1 MDREK
6 NGLNDEERTLLE
18 LFKKRFP
25 EHKPTSAEERLLAE
39 VEIGEVIDY
48 RSEDAADNDP
58 GKAEQWGDER
68 SISARVMEWL
78 CTDRV
83 AKVRVTHK
91 GIQVSGAK
99 ITGLLDLAFVD
110 VPFQL
115 GFDGCAFTGEIDL
128 SNSHVKTV
136 SFEGSHTQCVMADG
150 LKSDGDV
157 FLRDGFKAEGEVSLA
172 GAMIGGN
179 LECDEGQ
186 FIHPDGN
193 ALSAYRMDV
202 KGDVFLRNGFKAEG
216 EVSLAGATIGGQLDC
231 SNGQFIH
238 PDGNALNADGMD
250 VKGTLFLSDGF
261 KAEGEVRLP
270 GATIGGGL
278 NCSDGQFIHP
288 DGNALNADG
297 VDVKGGVFLSD
308 GFKVEGEVSL
318 AGATIGGQLYCSN
331 GYFIHPDG
339 SALSAY
345 RMDVKGDVFLRNGF
359 KAEGEVSLVGATIGG
374 NLECDEG
381 QFIHPDGYSLSAYG
395 MDVKGDVFLRNDFKA
410 EGEVSLVGATIG
422 GQLDCSNGQFIH
434 PDGNALNADGMDV
447 KGGVFLRNSF
457 KAEGVVRLP
466 GATIGGGLDCSD
478 GQFVHPDGNALNA
491 DGTDVKGNVFLSDGF
506 KAEGVVRLPGA
517 TIGGDLN
524 CSDGQFIHPDGYSLG
539 ADGMDVKGTLFLSD
553 GFKAEGEVSL
563 VGATIGGNLECD
575 EGQFIRP
582 DGYSLSADGMDV
594 KGNVFLRNDFKAEG
608 TVSFVGATIGR
619 WLCLTGVLE
628 PEKVRFDLSS
638 ATVDTLWD
646 EKASWPAKANLTL
659 DGFVYKKLAEDA
671 PHDAKARIK
680 WLRLQSTEQFHPQP
694 YEQLAKV
701 FRESGY
707 EDEAKR
713 IHIAKNVDR
722 RKRGNMPL
730 LFRPLHSLLGLLTG
744 YGYRPWRPI
753 FVALVLIGIGWGLFY
768 AGGREGIVMRVISE
782 RFASS
787 SEQNGDLVQPNF
799 HPLLYSF
806 DVFLPVITFEH
817 TEHWAPNENETGRLI
832 CKIPINGLALCGY
845 KWFLNVAGWV
855 LTTLFITTLTGT
867 LRRRL

>member
-1 MDREK
+1 
-6 NGLNDEERTLLE
+6 LNDEERTLLE

-381 QFIHPDGYSLSAYG
+381 QFI
-395 MDVKGDVFLRNDFKA
+395 
-410 EGEVSLVGATIG
+410 
-422 GQLDCSNGQFIH
+422 
-434 PDGNALNADGMDV
+434 
-447 KGGVFLRNSF
+447 
-457 KAEGVVRLP
+457 
-466 GATIGGGLDCSD
+466 
-478 GQFVHPDGNALNA
+478 
-491 DGTDVKGNVFLSDGF
+491 
-506 KAEGVVRLPGA
+506 
-517 TIGGDLN
+517 
-524 CSDGQFIHPDGYSLG
+524 
-539 ADGMDVKGTLFLSD
+539 
-553 GFKAEGEVSL
+553 
-563 VGATIGGNLECD
+563 
-575 EGQFIRP
+575 RP

-768 AGGREGIVMRVISE
+768 AGGREGIVMRVRSE
-782 RFASS
+782 RFVPS

-867 LRRRL
+867 IRRRL